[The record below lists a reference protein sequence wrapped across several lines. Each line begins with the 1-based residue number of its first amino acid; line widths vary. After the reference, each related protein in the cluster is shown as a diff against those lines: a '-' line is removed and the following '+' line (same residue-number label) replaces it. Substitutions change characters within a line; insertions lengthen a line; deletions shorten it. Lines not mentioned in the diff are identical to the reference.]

1 MYIIRE
7 EDYKHDLIANGCDY
21 CCNKDKCADYS
32 LHELCTEY
40 RNETE
45 RERALR
51 YARNRAERLNAIGEF
66 CFVYED

>member
-45 RERALR
+45 
-51 YARNRAERLNAIGEF
+51 GGTQ
-66 CFVYED
+66 YETDS